1 MYNYMRSLQKQF
13 ETKPRFLQELS
24 DEIRQTHRTLSA
36 RLEQEDKKLLLKLV
50 DMEDLLHS
58 EASLHSFIS
67 GSASPAESIK
77 NSWRNQSTPSTAKKK
92 SSVRNPFSG
101 RTSEQFNSCGA
112 IDKDH

>member
-24 DEIRQTHRTLSA
+24 DEIRQTHRTLST

-67 GSASPAESIK
+67 GYRLACGISKELSEEPEYSFDREEEKLRQESVLWK
-77 NSWRNQSTPSTAKKK
+77 N
-92 SSVRNPFSG
+92 
-101 RTSEQFNSCGA
+101 E
-112 IDKDH
+112 